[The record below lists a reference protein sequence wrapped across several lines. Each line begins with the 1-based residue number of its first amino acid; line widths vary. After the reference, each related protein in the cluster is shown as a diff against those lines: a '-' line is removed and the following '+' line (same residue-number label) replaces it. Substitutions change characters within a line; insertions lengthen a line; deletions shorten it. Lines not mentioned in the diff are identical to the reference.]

1 MKRAISFFLLFTAV
15 FAAAVMCF
23 DIACIR
29 ASKSRVTSR
38 NIAVNRINTE
48 LIGLT
53 AETGSSPE
61 EVIAEHTDEW
71 KARFGKDMPE
81 EIVFVP
87 VEGEGERF
95 ITTADK
101 NCAVCRVYDSEGR
114 LTGITEYVYSS
125 VAARRI
131 MIVGNVFFA
140 VVFLITAGVFI
151 YICAAIL
158 IPFRKLSDYPERLA
172 RLRDIQKLP
181 ESRSRFFGKYVWGMN
196 MLSDV
201 LASESRKIHM
211 LEGER
216 QKLVSTIAHGVKTPI
231 ANIKLYTE
239 AVREG
244 LYSDGGMTE
253 DIVDKMERNAA
264 KVEKLAAELLA
275 SSDASLDGFDT
286 EISRFP
292 VTELA
297 ELIRSEY
304 ADRMAIKRIPFT
316 VECNTDTVMESDKYA
331 LYRAVSQILE
341 NAVKYGDGSG
351 IKVEI
356 MRYDEGFGISVRD
369 RGGLLPEN
377 EIPYVFRSYWRGSN
391 AANAEGSGIG
401 LYSVHETMRALGGNV
416 LARRLEETN
425 EMEFFIYIEDST
437 IQGR

>member
-1 MKRAISFFLLFTAV
+1 MKRAVSFFLLFTAV
-15 FAAAVMCF
+15 FAAAVLCF
-23 DIACIR
+23 DLACIR
-29 ASKSRVTSR
+29 ASKSRITSR
-38 NIAVNRINTE
+38 NIAINRINTE

-61 EVIAEHTDEW
+61 EVIAEYADEW
-71 KARFGKDMPE
+71 KARFGKDMPD

-87 VEGEGERF
+87 VEGEVGSF
-95 ITTADK
+95 ITAVDK

-114 LTGITEYVYSS
+114 LMGIAEYVYSS

-201 LASESRKIHM
+201 LASESRKIHI

-244 LYSDGGMTE
+244 LYTDGGMTG
-253 DIVDKMERNAA
+253 DIAEKIDSNAEN
-264 KVEKLAAELLA
+264 VEKLAAELLA
-275 SSDASLDGFDT
+275 SSDASLDGFDM

-292 VTELA
+292 VKELA
-297 ELIRSEY
+297 ELISSEY
-304 ADRMAIKRIPFT
+304 KDRMAIKRIPFT
-316 VECNTDTVMESDKYA
+316 VKCDTDSVMESDKYA
-331 LYRAVSQILE
+331 LYRSVSQILE

-351 IKVEI
+351 ITVEI
-356 MRYDEGFGISVRD
+356 LRQDEGFGISVKD
-369 RGGLLPEN
+369 KGGLLPEN

-401 LYSVHETMRALGGNV
+401 LYSVHETVRALGGSV
-416 LARRLEETN
+416 LARRLEDTN
-425 EMEFFIYIEDST
+425 EMEFFIFIEDGALS
-437 IQGR
+437 